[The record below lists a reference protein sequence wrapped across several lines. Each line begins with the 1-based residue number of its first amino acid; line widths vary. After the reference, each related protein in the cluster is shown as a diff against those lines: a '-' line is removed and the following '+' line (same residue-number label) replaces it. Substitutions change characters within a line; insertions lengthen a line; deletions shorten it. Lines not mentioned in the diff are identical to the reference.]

1 MSFSALAADSATEH
15 RLRRRRLVRNIVAAL
30 VMALV
35 VFGVMRTWHAVT
47 APGQNPHVATKT
59 VTLIAAEPRD
69 DGVHVRARLDA
80 PSVDATSHELEAV
93 IPTATWNL
101 THALWACY
109 PRTTRH
115 AAACARPSTPVA
127 CTSSTPRTDDP
138 ACGCSGALT
147 VSAPREQRRTGSSWT
162 GRSPGRPGRTRP

>member
-1 MSFSALAADSATEH
+1 MSFPALAADSATEH

-30 VMALV
+30 VIALV

-47 APGQNPHVATKT
+47 ASGQNPHVATKT

-109 PRTTRH
+109 P
-115 AAACARPSTPVA
+115 PN
-127 CTSSTPRTDDP
+127 DP
-138 ACGCSGALT
+138 ARGSLRTPLDPGCVYFVDAKD
-147 VSAPREQRRTGSSWT
+147 
-162 GRSPGRPGRTRP
+162 

>member
-47 APGQNPHVATKT
+47 ASGQNPHVATKT

-109 PRTTRH
+109 P
-115 AAACARPSTPVA
+115 PN
-127 CTSSTPRTDDP
+127 DP
-138 ACGCSGALT
+138 ARGSLRTPLDPGCVYFVDAKD
-147 VSAPREQRRTGSSWT
+147 
-162 GRSPGRPGRTRP
+162 

>member
-30 VMALV
+30 IMALV

-47 APGQNPHVATKT
+47 ASGQNPHVATKT

-109 PRTTRH
+109 P
-115 AAACARPSTPVA
+115 PN
-127 CTSSTPRTDDP
+127 DP
-138 ACGCSGALT
+138 ARGSLRTPLDPGCVYFVDA
-147 VSAPREQRRTGSSWT
+147 QD
-162 GRSPGRPGRTRP
+162 

>member
-1 MSFSALAADSATEH
+1 MSFPALAADSATEH

-30 VMALV
+30 VIALV

-47 APGQNPHVATKT
+47 ASGQNPHVATKT

-109 PRTTRH
+109 P
-115 AAACARPSTPVA
+115 PN
-127 CTSSTPRTDDP
+127 DP
-138 ACGCSGALT
+138 ARGSLRTPLDPGC
-147 VSAPREQRRTGSSWT
+147 VHFVDPQD
-162 GRSPGRPGRTRP
+162 

>member
-1 MSFSALAADSATEH
+1 MSFPALTADPATE
-15 RLRRRRLVRNIVAAL
+15 RRIRRRRLVRNIVAAL
-30 VMALV
+30 VIALV

-47 APGQNPHVATKT
+47 ASGQNAHVATKT

-109 PRTTRH
+109 P
-115 AAACARPSTPVA
+115 PN
-127 CTSSTPRTDDP
+127 DP
-138 ACGCSGALT
+138 ARGSLRTPLDPGCVYFVDA
-147 VSAPREQRRTGSSWT
+147 QD
-162 GRSPGRPGRTRP
+162 

>member
-47 APGQNPHVATKT
+47 ASGQNPHVATKT

-109 PRTTRH
+109 P
-115 AAACARPSTPVA
+115 PN
-127 CTSSTPRTDDP
+127 DP
-138 ACGCSGALT
+138 ARGSLRTPLDPGCVYFVDA
-147 VSAPREQRRTGSSWT
+147 QD
-162 GRSPGRPGRTRP
+162 

>member
-1 MSFSALAADSATEH
+1 MLVENS
-15 RLRRRRLVRNIVAAL
+15 RLVRTAMSDRLSDAQSDLPSSSGIQGLAGSRERGLVWTQAL
-30 VMALV
+30 GAWGQSRPWVRGSRNRLV

-47 APGQNPHVATKT
+47 ASGQNPHVATKT

-109 PRTTRH
+109 P
-115 AAACARPSTPVA
+115 PN
-127 CTSSTPRTDDP
+127 DP
-138 ACGCSGALT
+138 ARGSLRTPIDPGCVYFVDA
-147 VSAPREQRRTGSSWT
+147 QD
-162 GRSPGRPGRTRP
+162 

>member
-1 MSFSALAADSATEH
+1 MSFPALAADSATEH

-30 VMALV
+30 VIALV

-47 APGQNPHVATKT
+47 ASGQNPHVATKT
-59 VTLIAAEPRD
+59 VTLIAAEPLD

-109 PRTTRH
+109 P
-115 AAACARPSTPVA
+115 PN
-127 CTSSTPRTDDP
+127 DP
-138 ACGCSGALT
+138 ARGSLRTPLDPGCVYFVDAKD
-147 VSAPREQRRTGSSWT
+147 
-162 GRSPGRPGRTRP
+162 

>member
-1 MSFSALAADSATEH
+1 MSLPAIAADSALEH

-30 VMALV
+30 VIALV

-47 APGQNPHVATKT
+47 ASGQNPHVATKT

-109 PRTTRH
+109 P
-115 AAACARPSTPVA
+115 PN
-127 CTSSTPRTDDP
+127 DP
-138 ACGCSGALT
+138 ARGSLRTPLDPGCVYFVDA
-147 VSAPREQRRTGSSWT
+147 QD
-162 GRSPGRPGRTRP
+162 

>member
-1 MSFSALAADSATEH
+1 MSAAPRAPRSESARPMSFSALAADSATEH

-109 PRTTRH
+109 P
-115 AAACARPSTPVA
+115 PN
-127 CTSSTPRTDDP
+127 DP
-138 ACGCSGALT
+138 ARGSLRTPLDPGCVYFVDA
-147 VSAPREQRRTGSSWT
+147 QD
-162 GRSPGRPGRTRP
+162 

>member
-30 VMALV
+30 VIALV

-47 APGQNPHVATKT
+47 ASGQNPHVATKT
-59 VTLIAAEPRD
+59 VALIAAEPRD

-109 PRTTRH
+109 P
-115 AAACARPSTPVA
+115 PN
-127 CTSSTPRTDDP
+127 DP
-138 ACGCSGALT
+138 ARGSLRTPLDPGCVYFVDA
-147 VSAPREQRRTGSSWT
+147 QD
-162 GRSPGRPGRTRP
+162 

>member
-30 VMALV
+30 VIALV

-47 APGQNPHVATKT
+47 ASGQNPHVATKT

-109 PRTTRH
+109 P
-115 AAACARPSTPVA
+115 PN
-127 CTSSTPRTDDP
+127 DP
-138 ACGCSGALT
+138 ARGSLRTPLDPGCVYFVDA
-147 VSAPREQRRTGSSWT
+147 QD
-162 GRSPGRPGRTRP
+162 